1 MHGGRPECV
10 PHSSYRRAG
19 PFQQTRREDS
29 PTDGRLNPFERVPTE
44 CRGMS
49 RRGGERTSSSAASEE
64 NAASRQDVLLS
75 VVVPVFNQEAA
86 IVENIATIQESIAAG
101 LDEPFELIVVS
112 DGSIDGTAE
121 RALAAAGGGVRVIHY
136 DRNLGKGYA
145 IKVGALEGRGRY
157 IAYIDADL
165 DLDPAWLPL
174 FVASAERENLD
185 FAIGSKRHPESD
197 VHYPRSRRVASWLYQ
212 QLVRV
217 LFRLDVRDTQVG
229 LKVFRR
235 EVAEQVLPLLLVKR
249 FAFDLEL
256 LAVSRA
262 LGFGRIRELPIRL
275 DYRFTGSGVGSRAV
289 LRALIDTAAIFYRL
303 RVLRYYQRK
312 RALAGAYGWTR
323 PRGYEP
329 LVSVVTPDAA
339 AVSDLDYPEVEVIE
353 IEQLTSAAA
362 SDAVRGASGT
372 VVAFLDHGERP
383 AGNWLGA
390 TVSFLARPEVA
401 AVVTARV
408 APHAGSTRERAAA
421 GVVES
426 RLGGGS
432 LYFRFTPGNL
442 RFVSDFPEASIVV
455 RKDDYVAAGE
465 GPLDELTSRL
475 VARGRSVLY
484 TPETVVVSP
493 PPALFGPHLRQA
505 FAYGRRRSGD
515 LRRRGP
521 RALRPTTLL
530 PLALLLFLA
539 VGPIA
544 LLVGG
549 RLRAIWLAGAAVYAL
564 VVLASGVIA
573 ALRFRGLG
581 VGALTVA
588 GLVARHVVYAA
599 GLLTGLVGRRR

>member
-1 MHGGRPECV
+1 V
-10 PHSSYRRAG
+10 
-19 PFQQTRREDS
+19 
-29 PTDGRLNPFERVPTE
+29 TE
-44 CRGMS
+44 Q
-49 RRGGERTSSSAASEE
+49 TSSSTASEGV
-64 NAASRQDVLLS
+64 ASPQDLLLS
-75 VVVPVFNQEAA
+75 VVIPVFNQEAA
-86 IVENIATIQESIAAG
+86 IVENVATIQSSIAAG
-101 LDEPFELIVVS
+101 LEEPFELIVVS

-121 RALAAAGGGVRVIHY
+121 RALEAAGGGVRVIHY

-174 FVASAERENLD
+174 FVGTAEREKLD
-185 FAIGSKRHPESD
+185 FAIGSKRHPDSD
-197 VHYPRSRRVASWLYQ
+197 VHYPASRRAASWLYQ
-212 QLVRV
+212 QLVRI

-275 DYRFTGSGVGSRAV
+275 DYRFTGSGVRSQAV
-289 LRALIDTAAIFYRL
+289 VRALVDTAAIFYRL
-303 RVLRYYQRK
+303 RILRYYQRK
-312 RALAGAYGWTR
+312 RRLAGAYGWTR

-329 LVSVVTPDAA
+329 LVSVVTPDPA
-339 AVSDLDYPEVEVIE
+339 AVSDLDYPELELIQVAE
-353 IEQLTSAAA
+353 LTPAAA
-362 SDAVRGASGT
+362 AEAVRNASGT
-372 VVAFLDHGERP
+372 VVAFLDHGELP

-408 APHAGSTRERAAA
+408 APSAGSTRERAAA

-442 RFVSDFPEASIVV
+442 RFVSDFPAPSIVV

-475 VARGRSVLY
+475 VAAGRSVLY
-484 TPETVVVSP
+484 TPETVVVASP
-493 PPALFGPHLRQA
+493 PPLFGPHLRQA
-505 FAYGRRRSGD
+505 FDYGRRRSGE
-515 LRRRGP
+515 LRQRGL

-530 PLALLLFLA
+530 PLVLLVFLA
-539 VGPIA
+539 IGPIA
-544 LLVGG
+544 ILVGG
-549 RLRAIWLAGAAVYAL
+549 LPRTIWLAGAAAYAIA
-564 VVLASGVIA
+564 VLASGAIA

-581 VGALTVA
+581 VGALTVV

-599 GLLTGLVGRRR
+599 GLLTGLSARR